1 MAKIYVAGH
10 TGLVGSSVVKKLES
24 EGYQVVVAD
33 RRALDLT
40 DRQSTEAFLRYERPD
55 VVIDAAARVGG
66 ILDNSA
72 HPADYIRENLLIQ
85 THLIHAS
92 WLAGVRQF
100 IFLGSSCIYPR
111 DAPQPLH
118 PSSLMTGPL
127 EPTNRAYAVAKL
139 AGIEMCLSYRQQ
151 YGFPAICLMPTNLY
165 GPGDRFNPERSHV
178 IPGLITRISTATQQ
192 GLEDVSLFG
201 TGRALREFLFADDLA
216 AAIVCVIRGQ
226 SWSPIV
232 NVGSGQEVTIA
243 QLASLIASVI
253 GYRGRISFALDGPDG
268 TPRKLLDSTEIRA
281 AGWHP
286 EMSLEDGLRRTWQ
299 WFLSR
304 GALPS

>member
-1 MAKIYVAGH
+1 
-10 TGLVGSSVVKKLES
+10 
-24 EGYQVVVAD
+24 
-33 RRALDLT
+33 
-40 DRQSTEAFLRYERPD
+40 
-55 VVIDAAARVGG
+55 
-66 ILDNSA
+66 
-72 HPADYIRENLLIQ
+72 
-85 THLIHAS
+85 
-92 WLAGVRQF
+92 
-100 IFLGSSCIYPR
+100 
-111 DAPQPLH
+111 
-118 PSSLMTGPL
+118 MTGPL

-165 GPGDRFNPERSHV
+165 GPGDRFDPERSHV
-178 IPGLITRISTATQQ
+178 IPGLIGRISTATQQ